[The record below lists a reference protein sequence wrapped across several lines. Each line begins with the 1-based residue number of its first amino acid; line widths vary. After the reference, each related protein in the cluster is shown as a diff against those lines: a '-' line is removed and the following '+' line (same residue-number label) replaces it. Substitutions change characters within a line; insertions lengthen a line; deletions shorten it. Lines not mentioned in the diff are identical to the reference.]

1 VAILGG
7 RLLGCGA
14 LHFYSPSIAEIR
26 SLAVS
31 EEAKT
36 HGVGRKLV
44 EALVAGGITV
54 MEVTMTVPGAVELLR
69 DLKKEFGDK
78 LLLGSGTVT
87 DAEQAATTIDA
98 GAEFVVSPSF
108 HPDVVAMTKELGKV
122 SIPGALTPT
131 EVITAW
137 RADADYVKIFPC
149 SAVGGASYLKAL
161 LAPFPELRLIPTGGV
176 TLATAADFLKA
187 GARALGVGTDLVNP
201 RAIEE
206 GKPETVTATARAY
219 LEVVAGFRKAA
230 DQRK

>member
-1 VAILGG
+1 QLGIVPVL
-7 RLLGCGA
+7 RA
-14 LHFYSPSIAEIR
+14 R
-26 SLAVS
+26 SEREGHA
-31 EEAKT
+31 
-36 HGVGRKLV
+36 LV

-69 DLKKEFGDK
+69 ALKKEYGDA

-87 DAEQAATTIDA
+87 KAEQAAATIDA

-108 HPDVVAMTKELGKV
+108 HPEVVERTKAMGKV

-137 RADADYVKIFPC
+137 RAGAGYVKIFPC
-149 SAVGGASYLKAL
+149 SAMGGAVYLKSL
-161 LAPFPELRLIPTGGV
+161 LAPFPELQLIPTGGV

-201 RAIEE
+201 RAIED
-206 GKPETVTATARAY
+206 GTPEVVTNMARAY
-219 LEVVAGFRKAA
+219 VEIVAQAKA
-230 DQRK
+230 RV